1 MYADPHTGDTGTAV
15 CTVPTRTIGGTG
27 KLERGKGVDSV
38 EGGSSLRR
46 KNTKNRRGWGNLPV
60 NVLQ

>member
-1 MYADPHTGDTGTAV
+1 VDGISRELACSEVVGLWR
-15 CTVPTRTIGGTG
+15 CFEGGTG